1 MITQNENNE
10 IKRVRVESIT
20 HVAEG
25 IVELELK
32 DTTGAALPD
41 WDAGAHIDVIL
52 GQDLVRQY
60 SVLGG
65 GDSAQS
71 YKIAVLREPTSRGGS
86 ERVHQLVIGDEVEIR
101 GPRNQFALS
110 PAPSYSFIAGG
121 IGITPILPM
130 IKAAEAQ
137 GTQWTLAYGGRRRDT
152 MAYAD
157 DLRAQYGS
165 RVTLYP
171 FDEVGHIPLD
181 TVMNGNS
188 DGTLTYCCGPEPLL
202 HAVEAQ
208 ATDWPD
214 GVLHLERFAPKE
226 IVTDGPDK
234 PVEVYLAQSDITLQV
249 PADRSI
255 LDVIAEAGID
265 VLTSCQEGTCGTCET
280 FVLEGTPDHRDSVLT
295 ASEQA
300 EGKTMLVC
308 VSRALSDRLVL
319 DL

>member
-1 MITQNENNE
+1 MTKQSENKE
-10 IKRVRVESIT
+10 MKRLRIESIT

-32 DTTGAALPD
+32 DTTGAALPN
-41 WDAGAHIDVIL
+41 WEAGAHIDVIL

-60 SVLGG
+60 SLLGG

-86 ERVHQLVIGDEVEIR
+86 ERVHQLAVGDEVDIR
-101 GPRNQFALS
+101 GPRNQFALM

-137 GTQWTLAYGGRRRDT
+137 GAQWTLAYGGRRRDT

-165 RVTLYP
+165 CVTLYP

-181 TVMNGNS
+181 IVMSGNS
-188 DGTLTYCCGPEPLL
+188 NGTLTYCCGPEPLL
-202 HAVEAQ
+202 LAVEAQ
-208 ATDWPD
+208 ATDWPN
-214 GVLHLERFAPKE
+214 GLLHLERFAPKE
-226 IVTDGPDK
+226 IVIDGPDK